1 VKRFLLA
8 TICVGAL
15 VSTNLR
21 PARAQFAVVCVNCG
35 TEFTQILSWAKAL
48 LNEAR
53 QIALATQQLEQLY
66 LTYQAVTG
74 VRSIGGALSAMS
86 MLGIQNPLPID
97 PYALQNIISGAG
109 GPTGMVASLAALY
122 TGNRAVNTVYTPG
135 ATDWSAQQMIASGN
149 SLAGTQTLVQR
160 LFQASGDRLQQ
171 LVGLRT
177 RLASA
182 TDPKDI
188 WDLQAQIAAA
198 QSDMQAQHAQ
208 ATHISTLAQM
218 QPQVFQ
224 QQSQEYARQDVCRYI
239 AFLRTNE
246 DGLAP
251 APNCGSVSPTT
262 GSALLPGAGF
272 TQSGGTMPFAQ
283 NAGAI
288 VPGATVP
295 GTGTT
300 GPVLDRMM
308 AQPWGQSAADNA
320 QALGVN
326 PEALAAT
333 CAIESNCRNVAGPGS
348 VSGAFQMTDS
358 TYATDIA
365 TARALNPSLQ
375 LDTSLAGKMN
385 PANEAAAA
393 AVDLRSAA
401 LNLQALGIANPSIL
415 DVRGSYNFGA
425 AYTGPLA
432 TAPNDRTMASVLTSY
447 GPDVLANN
455 GIAPGMTVGQWRQ
468 GLAQRLGAAA
478 DAPVLLAGE

>member
-1 VKRFLLA
+1 M
-8 TICVGAL
+8 TICAGAL

-48 LNEAR
+48 VNEAR
-53 QIALATQQLEQLY
+53 QIALAAQQLEQLY

-74 VRSIGGALSAMS
+74 VRSMGGALSAMS

-109 GPTGMVASLAALY
+109 GPSGMVASLGALY
-122 TGNRAVNTVYTPG
+122 TGNRALNTVYTPG
-135 ATDWSAQQMIASGN
+135 MTDWAAQQMIYSGN

-160 LFQASGDRLQQ
+160 LFQATGDRLQQ

-283 NAGAI
+283 NAGTIA
-288 VPGATVP
+288 PGATVP

-300 GPVLDRMM
+300 GPVLDRML
-308 AQPWGQSAADNA
+308 AQPWGQTAADNA

-326 PEALAAT
+326 PEALAGT
-333 CAIESNCRNVAGPGS
+333 CILESGCRDIRSGGNIT
-348 VSGAFQMTDS
+348 GAFQMLNTTQAADARQVS
-358 TYATDIA
+358 ATNPDLGS
-365 TARALNPSLQ
+365 RALG
-375 LDTSLAGKMN
+375 LD
-385 PANEAAAA
+385 PASQSIAAAQE
-393 AVDLRSAA
+393 LRSTA
-401 LNLQALGIANPSIL
+401 LTLQSVGIANPTLL
-415 DVRGSYNFGA
+415 DVRGAYNFGGAYA
-425 AYTGPLA
+425 APLA
-432 TAPNDRTMASVLTSY
+432 TAPNDATMASVLPSY
-447 GPDVLANN
+447 SPQVLANN
-455 GIAPGMTVGQWRQ
+455 GIASGMTVGQWRQ